1 MDEPELSATGNGV
14 ALDGADGRPR
24 SLLDLGLRGPT
35 LGVLQRQGVLSV
47 DQLLEMSP
55 DELMG
60 LRRVG
65 LSRMLEVRKAL
76 QSHGLDLQESSDGV
90 PDRVWALSQRVS
102 LLCCDEGDCV
112 LELRTAG
119 ADENST
125 ESIIKLFVDAHRGCE
140 RLNGGEPVAGRIE
153 TSHTVL

>member
-1 MDEPELSATGNGV
+1 MDDQSSGPVNGV
-14 ALDGADGRPR
+14 AADGANGRPR

-47 DQLLEMSP
+47 DQLVEMSP
-55 DELMG
+55 DDLMG

-76 QSHGLDLQESSDGV
+76 QSHGLDLQASIERM
-90 PDRVWALSQRVS
+90 PDRVWALSQKVS
-102 LLCCDEGDCV
+102 LVCCEEGDCA

-119 ADENST
+119 TDEYCA
-125 ESIIKLFVDAHRGCE
+125 EAVIRAFVEAHHGCP
-140 RLNGGEPVAGRIE
+140 RLDGGEPVVGRVE
-153 TSHTVL
+153 TSHTVV

>member
-1 MDEPELSATGNGV
+1 MDEPERSIAGNGV
-14 ALDGADGRPR
+14 AVEEADGRPR

-47 DQLLEMSP
+47 DQLVEMSP
-55 DELMG
+55 GDLMG

-76 QSHGLDLQESSDGV
+76 QSHGLDLQDSVEEV
-90 PDRVWALSQRVS
+90 PSRIWALSQRVA
-102 LLCCDEGDCV
+102 LVCCEEGDCV

-119 ADENST
+119 SDEAST
-125 ESIIKLFVDAHRGCE
+125 DAIIRLFVESHRGCQ
-140 RLNGGEPVAGRIE
+140 RLRGSEPVAGRVE

>member
-1 MDEPELSATGNGV
+1 MDEPEPSFGGNGIAV
-14 ALDGADGRPR
+14 GEADDRPR

-47 DQLLEMSP
+47 DQLVEMSP
-55 DELMG
+55 AELMG

-76 QSHGLDLQESSDGV
+76 QSHGLDLQDSVGEAPG
-90 PDRVWALSQRVS
+90 RTWALSQRVA
-102 LLCCDEGDCV
+102 LVCCDEGDCV

-119 ADENST
+119 SDESST
-125 ESIIKLFVDAHRGCE
+125 DAIIRLFVEAHRGCE
-140 RLNGGEPVAGRIE
+140 RLNGAEPVAGRVE
-153 TSHTVL
+153 TTRTIL

>member
-1 MDEPELSATGNGV
+1 MDEQRGGENGV
-14 ALDGADGRPR
+14 AVEDANGRPR

-47 DQLLEMSP
+47 DQLVEMSP
-55 DELMG
+55 DDLMG

-76 QSHGLDLQESSDGV
+76 QSHGLDLQDSAERV
-90 PDRVWALSQRVS
+90 EDRVWALSQRIS
-102 LLCCDEGDCV
+102 LVCCEEGDCV

-119 ADENST
+119 TDEYCT
-125 ESIIKLFVDAHRGCE
+125 EAVMRAFVDAHRGCP
-140 RLNGGEPVAGRIE
+140 RLSGGEPVAGRIE